1 MLDSKTVENGGW
13 EGGGVGGW
21 EGRWGLLGN
30 GGWAGELLCH
40 GVELEALGAGDG
52 SLFHMEGPGAD
63 LEEKTGG
70 TGVETLAG
78 RFVYFGEA
86 VLAQDDDA
94 VAAVHRL
101 AEHFPLLGCNGC
113 ADKHSASLAT

>member
-52 SLFHMEGPGAD
+52 SLFHVEGPGAD

-78 RFVYFGEA
+78 WFV
-86 VLAQDDDA
+86 
-94 VAAVHRL
+94 
-101 AEHFPLLGCNGC
+101 
-113 ADKHSASLAT
+113 

>member
-13 EGGGVGGW
+13 A
-21 EGRWGLLGN
+21 GLLGT

-52 SLFHMEGPGAD
+52 SLFHVEGPGAD

-70 TGVETLAG
+70 PGLETLAG
-78 RFVYFGEA
+78 WFV
-86 VLAQDDDA
+86 
-94 VAAVHRL
+94 
-101 AEHFPLLGCNGC
+101 
-113 ADKHSASLAT
+113 